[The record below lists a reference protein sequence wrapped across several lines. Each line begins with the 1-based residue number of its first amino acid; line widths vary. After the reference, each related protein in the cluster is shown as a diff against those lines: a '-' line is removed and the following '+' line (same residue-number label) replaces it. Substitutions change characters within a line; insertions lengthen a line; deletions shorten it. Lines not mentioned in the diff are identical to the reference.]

1 MESSKSNS
9 AYFFD
14 SHPFVSIDLF
24 LASEHCSSCF
34 FFEYA
39 NLSYNFTNLV
49 LLTSLPFF
57 SMVGNVLG
65 WSGGGGGGKGFAFT
79 ESLCRVVHAC
89 WWHCRK

>member
-24 LASEHCSSCF
+24 LASEHRSSCFFLVF

-57 SMVGNVLG
+57 SMVGNVFG
-65 WSGGGGGGKGFAFT
+65 WGGGGGGGGG
-79 ESLCRVVHAC
+79 RVLFLQSPFVE
-89 WWHCRK
+89 

>member
-34 FFEYA
+34 FFFEYA

-49 LLTSLPFF
+49 LLTLLSFF
-57 SMVGNVLG
+57 SMVDNVFG
-65 WSGGGGGGKGFAFT
+65 WGGGGRGEGG
-79 ESLCRVVHAC
+79 RVLFLQSPFVE
-89 WWHCRK
+89 

>member
-34 FFEYA
+34 FFFEYA

-49 LLTSLPFF
+49 LLTSLTFF
-57 SMVGNVLG
+57 SMVGNVFG
-65 WSGGGGGGKGFAFT
+65 WGGGGRGGGKGG
-79 ESLCRVVHAC
+79 RVLFLQSPFVE
-89 WWHCRK
+89 